1 LGLAVAMEEKG
12 LLDDALATV
21 EKAKSLAG
29 EIMPIW
35 GAVGHIYARAGK
47 MREAHAV
54 LRELFALKDARY
66 ISPLDFALLYDGLG
80 RTDEAFDCLEEA
92 AADHCGRLSWA
103 LVDPRHKALRS
114 DPRFQVLTKRV
125 FPGLHNPASLIC
137 QK

>member
-1 LGLAVAMEEKG
+1 MEEKG

-35 GAVGHIYARAGK
+35 GALGHIYALTGK
-47 MREAHAV
+47 TPEAHAV
-54 LRELFALKDARY
+54 LRELFALKNVRY

-80 RTDEAFDCLEEA
+80 RTDEAFDCLDEA

-103 LVDPRHKALRS
+103 LVDPRYKALRS
-114 DPRFQVLTKRV
+114 APRFQALTKRV
-125 FPGLHNPASLIC
+125 FPGIQTPR
-137 QK
+137 